1 MRRMLLIALALAL
14 VVVLGVGVVTGCG
27 SSEPF
32 DVSGTSVGT
41 GSTMDGDPAIEG
53 NTMTIT
59 GTDTSDLTGDLVGS
73 NESKT
78 TMVIDTGTGALTIE
92 YDVTFDGSIGDK
104 SGTITSHGAGSG
116 QLVSQDSGGY
126 AADETVT
133 GGTGDF
139 EGITGTFHS
148 EGQFSAAGGQATY
161 SGTLQYK

>member
-1 MRRMLLIALALAL
+1 MRRALLIVLALAM
-14 VVVLGVGVVTGCG
+14 VLGVGVLAGCG
-27 SSEPF
+27 SPDPI
-32 DVSGTSVGT
+32 DVSGSSVGT
-41 GSTMDGDPAIEG
+41 NSTMDGDPTMEG
-53 NTMTIT
+53 NIVTIT

-78 TMVIDTGTGALTIE
+78 TMVIDSNTGSLTIE
-92 YDVTFDGSIGDK
+92 YDVTFEGSIGDK

-116 QLVSQDSGGY
+116 QMVSTDSGTW

-139 EGITGTFHS
+139 EGITGTFHA
-148 EGQFSAAGGQATY
+148 EGQFTSAGGQGTY

>member
-1 MRRMLLIALALAL
+1 MRRTLVIVLALA
-14 VVVLGVGVVTGCG
+14 VVLGVGVLAGCG
-27 SSEPF
+27 SPDPF
-32 DVSGTSVGT
+32 DVSGTTVGT
-41 GSTMDGDPAIEG
+41 SSTMGDPTIEG

-59 GTDTSDLTGDLVGS
+59 STDTSDLTGDLVGA

-78 TMVIDTGTGALTIE
+78 TMVIDTSSGSLTIE

-116 QLVSQDSGGY
+116 QMVSGDSGTW

-139 EGITGTFHS
+139 EGITGTMHAD
-148 EGQFSAAGGQATY
+148 GQFTSAGGQATY